1 VHGRFLGWGAN
12 GSLVGF
18 REFGFTGLS
27 ENKMKCMVG
36 MVHSDHQVEK
46 GKGMSSIKGIT
57 IGEHLLQ
64 GTKPTSRKSSEI
76 RTTRGKGTSR

>member
-1 VHGRFLGWGAN
+1 
-12 GSLVGF
+12 
-18 REFGFTGLS
+18 
-27 ENKMKCMVG
+27 MKCMVG

-46 GKGMSSIKGIT
+46 GMGMSSIKGIT